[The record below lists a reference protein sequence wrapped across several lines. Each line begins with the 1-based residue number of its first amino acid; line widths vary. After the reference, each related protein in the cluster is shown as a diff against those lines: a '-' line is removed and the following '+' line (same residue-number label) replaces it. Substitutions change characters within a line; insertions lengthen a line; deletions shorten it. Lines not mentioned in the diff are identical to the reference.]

1 MTNGRRGFATPVVRI
16 KDPLQRRKVELR
28 RSAKRQRQAAHAR
41 LGLSAGTLLT
51 KNFTANIDL
60 APGVVVS
67 GYAPIRDEIDVFPL
81 LAVLASAG
89 HRCALPVVTGPKD
102 PLIFREWQPGAPLTE
117 AAFGVSIPPSTA
129 AEVVPDVLLV
139 PMLAFDSGCRRIGYG
154 AGFYDRTLS
163 GLKAGGQV
171 MAVGVAYAD
180 QQVDAVPV
188 DQFDQILD
196 LVVTERSVFRP
207 ES

>member
-1 MTNGRRGFATPVVRI
+1 MTNGRRGFATPIVRI
-16 KDPLQRRKVELR
+16 KDPLQQRKVELR

-51 KNFTANIDL
+51 KNFTANVSL
-60 APGVVVS
+60 APGALVS
-67 GYAPIRDEIDVFPL
+67 GYAPIRDEMDVFPL
-81 LAVLASAG
+81 LSVLDSAG
-89 HRCALPVVTGPKD
+89 HPCALPVVTGPKD

-163 GLKAGGQV
+163 GLKARGQV
-171 MAVGVAYAD
+171 TAVGIAYAD
-180 QQVDAVPV
+180 QQVDEVPV
-188 DQFDQILD
+188 DQYDQILD

-207 ES
+207 EG